1 MANPSAG
8 RCCPRVAELSGE
20 GTRSL
25 PRAQA
30 HGFRS
35 PVRLRRQELDLVGD
49 DLERVAPDTVLTS
62 RTAAVEAHANVDEP
76 ALGDVLSGDLSE
88 AAPSDDVVELQLV
101 SPVVDDPEGRDG
113 GAVGRFG

>member
-1 MANPSAG
+1 
-8 RCCPRVAELSGE
+8 
-20 GTRSL
+20 
-25 PRAQA
+25 
-30 HGFRS
+30 
-35 PVRLRRQELDLVGD
+35 
-49 DLERVAPDTVLTS
+49 
-62 RTAAVEAHANVDEP
+62 VEAHANVDEP